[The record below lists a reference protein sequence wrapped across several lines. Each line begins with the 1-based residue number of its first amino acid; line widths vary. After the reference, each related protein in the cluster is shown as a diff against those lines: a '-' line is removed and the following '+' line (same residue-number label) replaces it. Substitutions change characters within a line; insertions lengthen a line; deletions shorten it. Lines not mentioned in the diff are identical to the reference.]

1 MNIVFD
7 IGNVLLHWDPRV
19 LYRKIFDSEAE
30 VEWFVGNVCTSE

>member
-19 LYRKIFDSEAE
+19 LYRKTNHLSKRGLKY
-30 VEWFVGNVCTSE
+30 V